1 MHIYTCVDKFV
12 GGFWIF
18 CCNFVD
24 LEFFLSMAIDEETPL
39 VLENPKNQNP
49 IVNHER
55 DVYIMSSA
63 FLLIFLAYGAAQN
76 LESTI
81 NTVWFLSI
89 VLFNEVYGV
98 I

>member
-1 MHIYTCVDKFV
+1 
-12 GGFWIF
+12 
-18 CCNFVD
+18 
-24 LEFFLSMAIDEETPL
+24 MATDEEAPL
-39 VLENPKNQNP
+39 VVENPKNQNP

-55 DVYIMSSA
+55 DVHILSCA

-81 NTVWFLSI
+81 NTVWFLR
-89 VLFNEVYGV
+89 LFFCYEFSGV